1 LLGFGFEQ
9 QLWRLL
15 LLLLLLL
22 LVVVWL
28 LLLPVLRVL
37 WREVDEDW
45 GEEAEEEVG
54 VRKGGLWLMLRL

>member
-9 QLWRLL
+9 QLWL

-37 WREVDEDW
+37 WREV
-45 GEEAEEEVG
+45 EEEQLG

>member
-9 QLWRLL
+9 QLWR
-15 LLLLLLL
+15 LLLLLL

-37 WREVDEDW
+37 WREVEEDW
-45 GEEAEEEVG
+45 EEEEEVG

>member
-22 LVVVWL
+22 LVVVVWH

-37 WREVDEDW
+37 WREV
-45 GEEAEEEVG
+45 EEELG